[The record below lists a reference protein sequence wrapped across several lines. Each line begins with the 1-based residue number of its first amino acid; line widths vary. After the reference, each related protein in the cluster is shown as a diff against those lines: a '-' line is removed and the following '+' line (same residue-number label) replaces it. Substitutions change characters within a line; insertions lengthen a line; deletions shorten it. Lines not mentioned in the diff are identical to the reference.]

1 VSRRKPHGPARGKRA
16 DVGYGRP
23 PPEHQF
29 KPGQS
34 GNPRGRPKKYPTLL
48 ELFADEFKRMRTIVE
63 DGERHRVQTDK
74 ILVKRI
80 IDLALKGDMK
90 ALRMMMALIEPIRE
104 IENARI
110 EHDTSDMSLEEL
122 AADYARLRETIGRET
137 AASVKQI
144 TGSFP

>member
-1 VSRRKPHGPARGKRA
+1 VSRRKPRGPARGKRA

-48 ELFADEFKRMRTIVE
+48 ELFADELNRKRTIVE
-63 DGERHRVQTDK
+63 GGQERRVQTDK
-74 ILVKRI
+74 ILVKRT

-90 ALRMMMALIEPIRE
+90 ALRMTMAVIEQVRE

-110 EHDTSDMSLEEL
+110 QRDAFDMSPEEL
-122 AADYARLRETIGRET
+122 AADFARLRETVGRET
-137 AASVKQI
+137 AARIKQLR
-144 TGSFP
+144 GSFP